1 MSNTNDITGDRLV
14 SKTSNAYRDNYDRV
28 FGKKEPEPTPKKHG
42 SLDSSES
49 RSKILV
55 RNSGICAICKEEIV
69 SKHRHDFVQC
79 KCKGSFVDGG
89 LSYARAGGSL
99 VDTAL
104 YADEDDIATLRKYL
118 TWGSYGVKGDEP
130 LKVRNISELDTDH
143 IEAILRTQL
152 QLKGTFMEKVFMME
166 LEYRKELK

>member
-1 MSNTNDITGDRLV
+1 MSTNSITGDRLV
-14 SKTSNAYRDNYDRV
+14 SKTSDAYRDNYDRV
-28 FGKKEPEPTPKKHG
+28 FGKKEPEPTPKKQ
-42 SLDSSES
+42 
-49 RSKILV
+49 ILV

-104 YADEDDIATLRKYL
+104 YADEDDYNTIREYL
-118 TWGSYGVKGDEP
+118 SWRSYGPKGDQPARDILFKDLTE
-130 LKVRNISELDTDH
+130 TH
-143 IEAILRTQL
+143 IEAILHTQVHI
-152 QLKGTFMEKVFMME
+152 KGTWIEKVFVME
-166 LEYRKELK
+166 LEYRKGHA